1 MLEVIGADVPR
12 VVSQMEEFCFIHAVF
27 LSGKD
32 GAAIL
37 WGLGV
42 AAAALRS
49 HLEEGIKLGRF
60 VPSYCDLLVKVL

>member
-1 MLEVIGADVPR
+1 MSVGVFRCVKLDVLGMLEVIGADVPR
-12 VVSQMEEFCFIHAVF
+12 VVSQMEEFFFIHEVF

-42 AAAALRS
+42 AAA
-49 HLEEGIKLGRF
+49 I
-60 VPSYCDLLVKVL
+60 Y